1 VKSLLWSI
9 ILLAQFSCLLAQ
21 GEARGQ
27 SAPAP
32 QPATPTDQTAALKE
46 ADSLNLKAVQLF
58 SAAKYDEALP
68 LAEHALKLRE
78 EAAGRDHQSV
88 ADALKNLGAIYFA
101 RGKPDKSRQHYKRAL
116 SIYEKNPAGKHANI
130 SQLLDALGIIER
142 FAFGNYLAA
151 VEHYERSLAVK
162 ENALGMEHEEV
173 FKNLYDLAELY
184 ELLGRNSKAIEVHR
198 RMIASREKRAATLP
212 GELIFALRRFTCL
225 SERLD
230 MKAETAEAQ
239 QRIEQLVAAS
249 EEKRKLEAP
258 PPGEQK
264 PGDDAVRGGVLNG
277 KAISKPQPV
286 YPAAAKRQRISGTVT
301 IFVSVD
307 ETGRVVEA
315 HPCGHPL
322 LSESSLHAAYM
333 ARFSPTLLDGKPV
346 KVSGVITYRFVLQ

>member
-1 VKSLLWSI
+1 VKKLLWSI
-9 ILLAQFSCLLAQ
+9 FLLAQFTSLAQ
-21 GEARGQ
+21 EIARGQ
-27 SAPAP
+27 SVPAT
-32 QPATPTDQTAALKE
+32 QTATTPTDQTAALKE

-58 SAAKYDEALP
+58 NAAKYDEALP
-68 LAEHALKLRE
+68 LAEQVLKLRE

-88 ADALKNLGAIYFA
+88 ADAHKNLGAIYFA
-101 RGKPDKSRQHYKRAL
+101 RGKPDKSRHHYKRAL
-116 SIYEKNPAGKHANI
+116 SVYEKNPAGRHANI
-130 SQLLDALGIIER
+130 SQLLDALGVLER

-151 VEHYERSLAVK
+151 TEHYERSLAVK
-162 ENALGMEHEEV
+162 ESALGTEHEEV

-198 RMIASREKRAATLP
+198 RIIASREKRAATQP

-239 QRIEQLVAAS
+239 QRIEQLAAAS

-258 PPGEQK
+258 PPGAPK
-264 PGDDAVRGGVLNG
+264 AGDEAVRGGVLNG
-277 KAISKPQPV
+277 KAISKPQPA

-301 IFVSVD
+301 IFVKVD
-307 ETGRVVEA
+307 EAGRVYEA

-322 LSESSLHAAYM
+322 LSESSLHAAYR